1 VLTCWFIFWHVCWT
15 ALSCWLELLAAG
27 CADYSGWAT
36 DLSNRQVKQGCLT
49 VAVGFRMCV
58 RVCELNIDALLV
70 DGLAGLQDY
79 TLLFG

>member
-1 VLTCWFIFWHVCWT
+1 LSFWRLVVQIT
-15 ALSCWLELLAAG
+15 RAV
-27 CADYSGWAT
+27 AT

>member
-1 VLTCWFIFWHVCWT
+1 LSFWRLVVQIT
-15 ALSCWLELLAAG
+15 RAV
-27 CADYSGWAT
+27 AT

-49 VAVGFRMCV
+49 DAVGFRMSM